1 MIREIINLLS
11 VKDKSLNHHPV
22 PKRYRKLNAI
32 QLAIYRNKLIKN
44 GWNKDCICDCQDFWP
59 TSSEWLGNFPDNKV
73 GLSFSKYPS
82 RDEKWQ
88 IYFTGTDDFAMSKT
102 FKYYD
107 DVLCCFDALNKIHSP
122 VSVNDLIK
130 LGFSQFS

>member
-11 VKDKSLNHHPV
+11 VKDPFSYHHSI

-32 QLAIYRNKLIKN
+32 QLAVYRNKLIKN
-44 GWNKDCICDCQDFWP
+44 GWHTDSICDCQDFWP
-59 TSSEWLGNFPDNKV
+59 TSSEWFGNFPDNKV
-73 GLSFSKYPS
+73 GLSFSKYPN

-107 DVLCCFDALNKIHSP
+107 DVLCCFDSLNKIHSP